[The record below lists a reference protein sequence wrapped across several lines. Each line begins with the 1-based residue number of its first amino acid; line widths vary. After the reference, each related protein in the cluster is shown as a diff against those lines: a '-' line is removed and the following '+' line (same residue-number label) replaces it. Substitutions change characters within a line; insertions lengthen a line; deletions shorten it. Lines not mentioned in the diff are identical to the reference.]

1 MNNLRS
7 FLEYVNEKNEIMLW
21 KLVTFKYFLSNQCL
35 NFIKRTYINGCQ
47 RPFFKFIPTAKKTY
61 ESLFLTQLKQKGGK
75 RRRSAMCS
83 GLGFLQV
90 FFFKKPHRVLGEF
103 FNTKKKNYHNM
114 KYVVTIFN
122 QSWLAN
128 GTVI

>member
-1 MNNLRS
+1 MTTRIFSIPLVCQKPTQLLHLWIKMKLR
-7 FLEYVNEKNEIMLW
+7 FEYKY
-21 KLVTFKYFLSNQCL
+21 VTFKYILSSQCL
-35 NFIKRTYINGCQ
+35 DFIKRTCIKGCQ

-90 FFFKKPHRVLGEF
+90 FFKETAQVYGGV
-103 FNTKKKNYHNM
+103 FNTKKKT
-114 KYVVTIFN
+114 VT
-122 QSWLAN
+122 
-128 GTVI
+128 T